1 MRRGWV
7 FCILMLVSLLLSAKE
22 TTRPRRYYRSAL
34 TTMMVYHP
42 EDEFGYDVYQIF
54 KDLPVSD
61 KFDEHSI
68 GYQVIDQSYMTESV
82 SGESLLRVLEDG
94 QVAKRIVAKWFDWS
108 GDSLENAVFSS
119 RILEERSDYNV
130 SFIDAEKIKYTI
142 EGRASLRDVGVQL
155 MQNSF
160 VLVSDIT
167 YSTVEDKA
175 EKAKTTL
182 NILGGIADILTGGNG
197 GRRLAQAAGDIAD
210 SYTGFKVITHTYL
223 YQLEWNRN
231 KMNDFFVYYYT
242 EEPNKDK
249 MRAFIEDTS
258 SFHLRY
264 LGTESS
270 VYEQTE
276 KKGKY
281 NRTELLQLITARSID
296 KNIATLQTKYEAFRI
311 KAPISSIEYNKRG
324 KVIGYRALIGTKED
338 VKNSSVFEIL
348 EVSFD
353 DGELKFN
360 KVGKAKVVNN
370 RIWDNR
376 YNALKE
382 NNIDVSVEGT
392 LLKPKGRPTKTVVP
406 GMLLKLKKQ

>member
-7 FCILMLVSLLLSAKE
+7 IGILLLGSLSLVAKE
-22 TTRPRRYYRSAL
+22 STRPRRYYRSAL

-42 EDEFGYDVYQIF
+42 SDEFGYDVYQIF

-68 GYQVIDQSYMTESV
+68 GYQVIDQSYMGEAV
-82 SGESLLRVLEDG
+82 SGESLLRVLEEG

-108 GDSLENAVFSS
+108 GDSLENAVFSTKT
-119 RILEERSDYNV
+119 LEDRSDYNV
-130 SFIDAEKIKYTI
+130 SFMDAEKIKYTI

-155 MQNSF
+155 IQNSF

-167 YSTVEDKA
+167 YTTVEDKA
-175 EKAKTTL
+175 EAAKTTL

-197 GRRLAQAAGDIAD
+197 GRRLAQAAGDVAD
-210 SYTGFKVITHTYL
+210 SYTGFKVVTNTYL

-242 EEPNKDK
+242 EEPDKEK
-249 MRAFIEDTS
+249 MRAFVADT

-270 VYEQTE
+270 SYNQTE
-276 KKGKY
+276 RKGKY
-281 NRTELLQLITARSID
+281 DRTELLQLITARSID
-296 KNIATLQTKYEAFRI
+296 KNIAALQTKYEAFRI
-311 KAPISSIEYNKRG
+311 KAPITSIEYNKRG
-324 KVIGYRALIGTKED
+324 KVVGYRALIGTKED
-338 VKNSSVFEIL
+338 IKNSSVFEIL
-348 EVSFD
+348 EVSVD
-353 DGELKFN
+353 DGKLKFN

-376 YNALKE
+376 FNALKE
-382 NNIDVSVEGT
+382 NNVDVSVEGT
-392 LLKPKGRPTKTVVP
+392 LLKPKGRPIKTVVP

>member
-7 FCILMLVSLLLSAKE
+7 IGILLLGSLSLVAKE
-22 TTRPRRYYRSAL
+22 STRPRRYYRSAL

-42 EDEFGYDVYQIF
+42 SDEFGYDVYQIF

-68 GYQVIDQSYMTESV
+68 GYQVIDQSYMGEAV
-82 SGESLLRVLEDG
+82 SGESLLRVLEEG

-108 GDSLENAVFSS
+108 GDSLENAVFSTKT
-119 RILEERSDYNV
+119 LEDRSDYNV
-130 SFIDAEKIKYTI
+130 SFMDAEKIKYTI

-155 MQNSF
+155 IQNSF

-167 YSTVEDKA
+167 YTTVEDKA
-175 EKAKTTL
+175 EVAKTTL
-182 NILGGIADILTGGNG
+182 NILGGIADILTGGNE
-197 GRRLAQAAGDIAD
+197 GRRLAQAAGDVAD
-210 SYTGFKVITHTYL
+210 SYTGFKVVTNTYL

-242 EEPNKDK
+242 EEPDKEK
-249 MRAFIEDTS
+249 MRAFVADT

-270 VYEQTE
+270 SYNQTE
-276 KKGKY
+276 RKGKY
-281 NRTELLQLITARSID
+281 DRTELLQLITARSID
-296 KNIATLQTKYEAFRI
+296 KNIAALQTKYEAFRI
-311 KAPISSIEYNKRG
+311 KAPITSIEYNKRG
-324 KVIGYRALIGTKED
+324 KVVGYRALIGTKED
-338 VKNSSVFEIL
+338 IKNSSVFEIL
-348 EVSFD
+348 EVSVD
-353 DGELKFN
+353 DGKLKFN

-376 YNALKE
+376 FNALKE

-392 LLKPKGRPTKTVVP
+392 LLKPKGRPIKTVVP

>member
-7 FCILMLVSLLLSAKE
+7 IGILLLGSLSLVAKE
-22 TTRPRRYYRSAL
+22 STRPRRYYRSAL

-42 EDEFGYDVYQIF
+42 SDEFGYDVYQIF

-68 GYQVIDQSYMTESV
+68 GYQVIDQSYMGEAV
-82 SGESLLRVLEDG
+82 SGESLLRVLEEG

-108 GDSLENAVFSS
+108 GDSLENAVFSTKT
-119 RILEERSDYNV
+119 LEDRSDYNV
-130 SFIDAEKIKYTI
+130 SFMDAEKIKYTI

-155 MQNSF
+155 IQNSF

-167 YSTVEDKA
+167 YTTVEDKA
-175 EKAKTTL
+175 EAAKTTL

-197 GRRLAQAAGDIAD
+197 GRRLAQAAGDVAD
-210 SYTGFKVITHTYL
+210 SYTGFKVVTNTYL

-242 EEPNKDK
+242 EEPDKEK
-249 MRAFIEDTS
+249 MRAFVADT

-270 VYEQTE
+270 SYNQTE
-276 KKGKY
+276 RKGKY
-281 NRTELLQLITARSID
+281 DRTELLQLITARSID
-296 KNIATLQTKYEAFRI
+296 KNIAALQTKYEAFRI

-324 KVIGYRALIGTKED
+324 KVVGYRALIGTKED
-338 VKNSSVFEIL
+338 IKNSSVFEIL
-348 EVSFD
+348 EVSVD
-353 DGELKFN
+353 DGKLKFN

-376 YNALKE
+376 FNALKE
-382 NNIDVSVEGT
+382 NNVDVSVEGT
-392 LLKPKGRPTKTVVP
+392 LLKPKGRPIKTVVP

>member
-7 FCILMLVSLLLSAKE
+7 IGILLLGSLSLVAKE
-22 TTRPRRYYRSAL
+22 STRPRRYYRSAL

-42 EDEFGYDVYQIF
+42 SDEFGYDVYQIF

-68 GYQVIDQSYMTESV
+68 GYQVIDQSYMGEAV
-82 SGESLLRVLEDG
+82 SGESLLRVLEEG

-108 GDSLENAVFSS
+108 GDSLENAVFSTKT
-119 RILEERSDYNV
+119 LEDRSDYNV
-130 SFIDAEKIKYTI
+130 SFMDAEKIKYTI

-155 MQNSF
+155 IQNSF

-167 YSTVEDKA
+167 YTTVEDKA
-175 EKAKTTL
+175 QAAKTTL

-197 GRRLAQAAGDIAD
+197 GRRLAQAAGDVAD
-210 SYTGFKVITHTYL
+210 SYTGFKVVTNTYL

-242 EEPNKDK
+242 EEPDKEK
-249 MRAFIEDTS
+249 MRAFVADT

-270 VYEQTE
+270 SYNQTE
-276 KKGKY
+276 RKGKY
-281 NRTELLQLITARSID
+281 DRTELLQLITARSID
-296 KNIATLQTKYEAFRI
+296 KNIAALQTKYEAFRI
-311 KAPISSIEYNKRG
+311 KAPITSIEYNKRG
-324 KVIGYRALIGTKED
+324 KVVGYRALIGTKED
-338 VKNSSVFEIL
+338 IKNSSVFEIL
-348 EVSFD
+348 EVSVD
-353 DGELKFN
+353 DGKLKFN

-376 YNALKE
+376 FNALKE
-382 NNIDVSVEGT
+382 NNVDVSVEGT
-392 LLKPKGRPTKTVVP
+392 LLKPKGRPIKTVVP

>member
-7 FCILMLVSLLLSAKE
+7 IGILLLGSLSLVAKE
-22 TTRPRRYYRSAL
+22 STRPRRYYRSAL

-42 EDEFGYDVYQIF
+42 SDEFGYDVYQIF

-68 GYQVIDQSYMTESV
+68 GYQVIDQSYMGEAV
-82 SGESLLRVLEDG
+82 SGESLLRVLEEG

-108 GDSLENAVFSS
+108 GDSLENAVFSTKT
-119 RILEERSDYNV
+119 LEDRSDYNV
-130 SFIDAEKIKYTI
+130 SFMDAEKIKYTI

-155 MQNSF
+155 IQNSF

-167 YSTVEDKA
+167 YTTVEDKA
-175 EKAKTTL
+175 EAAKTTL
-182 NILGGIADILTGGNG
+182 NILGGIADILTGGNE
-197 GRRLAQAAGDIAD
+197 GRRLAQAAGDVAD
-210 SYTGFKVITHTYL
+210 SYTGFKVVTNTYL

-242 EEPNKDK
+242 EEPDKEK
-249 MRAFIEDTS
+249 MRAFVADT

-270 VYEQTE
+270 SYNQTE
-276 KKGKY
+276 RKGKY
-281 NRTELLQLITARSID
+281 DRTELLQLITARSID
-296 KNIATLQTKYEAFRI
+296 KNIAALQTKYEAFRI
-311 KAPISSIEYNKRG
+311 KAPITSIEYNKRG
-324 KVIGYRALIGTKED
+324 KVVGYRALIGTKED
-338 VKNSSVFEIL
+338 IKNSSVFEIL
-348 EVSFD
+348 EVSVD
-353 DGELKFN
+353 DGKLKFN

-376 YNALKE
+376 FNALKE
-382 NNIDVSVEGT
+382 NNVDVSVEGT
-392 LLKPKGRPTKTVVP
+392 LLKPKGRPIKTVVP